1 MTCGKED
8 IPLDQV
14 GPHFYGGEEI
24 GGKERERKE
33 REEEKRR
40 ERLLIHSRFLEDPTV
55 GIHRSKGQS
64 RSPWWE
70 LRVET
75 GIGEFRQ
82 TPRGGDFSYSVF
94 IPSLKAI

>member
-1 MTCGKED
+1 MTCGKEN

-14 GPHFYGGEEI
+14 GAHFGGGEEI

-33 REEEKRR
+33 REEDKRR
-40 ERLLIHSRFLEDPTV
+40 ERLLILSRFLEDPTV
-55 GIHRSKGQS
+55 DICRTKGQS
-64 RSPWWE
+64 RSPLWE

-82 TPRGGDFSYSVF
+82 TPRGGGFLLLRFYS
-94 IPSLKAI
+94 